1 MKPEVDEPT
10 TKPAYEEEDKYMTNS
25 KLNRTL
31 KRVEE
36 EQKHSNDD
44 DDDSQLSEG
53 ESDEEDNV
61 EDHDEGH
68 DEDHEGKNL

>member
-44 DDDSQLSEG
+44 DSQLSEG

-61 EDHDEGH
+61 EDHDADH